1 MLQYS
6 YLCHD
11 NKPDNKADN
20 RKTGVL
26 LSASFSILIGCI
38 NDFSYSRKP
47 WGGINYRMDVLLAH
61 LWKAVVSCLWNCC
74 FLAWNCCFFYW
85 KWLCQRL
92 GTVVPPCWHGCVTT
106 LAQLFYWYGT
116 TTLISCH
123 KQSERSK
130 NAKRKRGYL
139 NRRIYLWVMGWQ

>member
-6 YLCHD
+6 YLYHD

-26 LSASFSILIGCI
+26 LSASFFNSDRMHQWFLL
-38 NDFSYSRKP
+38 FSRIF
-47 WGGINYRMDVLLAH
+47 GGINDRIDVLLAH
-61 LWKAVVSCLWNCC
+61 LWKAVVSCSWNCC

-85 KWLCQRL
+85 KCLCQRL

-123 KQSERSK
+123 EQSECSK
-130 NAKRKRGYL
+130 TQREGEN
-139 NRRIYLWVMGWQ
+139 I